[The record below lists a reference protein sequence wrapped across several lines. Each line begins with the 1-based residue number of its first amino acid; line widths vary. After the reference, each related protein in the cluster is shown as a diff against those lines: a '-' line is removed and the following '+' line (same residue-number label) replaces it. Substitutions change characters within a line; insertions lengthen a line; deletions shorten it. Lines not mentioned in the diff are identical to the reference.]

1 MLCGISDTF
10 PCYKLPSIKLLYM
23 YLAFTLLLTGKID
36 KNTEPWGGRT
46 GGGLATLGLLE
57 ESLLSGGRYFQR
69 VITFRHLR

>member
-10 PCYKLPSIKLLYM
+10 PCYKLPSIKLL

-57 ESLLSGGRYFQR
+57 ESLLSG
-69 VITFRHLR
+69 VDTFRGSLLLEV